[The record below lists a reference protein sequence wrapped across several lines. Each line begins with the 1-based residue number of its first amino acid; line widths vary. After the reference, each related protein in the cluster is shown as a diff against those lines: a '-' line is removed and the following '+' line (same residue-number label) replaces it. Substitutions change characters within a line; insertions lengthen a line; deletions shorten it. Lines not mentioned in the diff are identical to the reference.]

1 MISTL
6 AARTSQRNCRW
17 FQISSQ
23 TNRLQ
28 FDIARFDHLDLC
40 CLVQPPCLFT
50 SPPMLLD
57 IVVVDARELR
67 NICTLLHQRGYLT
80 STKTKGGKRL
90 APCSGSSLAWAAARS
105 LLRNGILGGTVPSNG
120 SLLSVACARNHIAWK
135 KYSFIKQC
143 FIFLRGKICKNE
155 VAQENYRLGTTS
167 VPCVPL

>member
-1 MISTL
+1 MIILKLIILIGHQGSQVEPANKSIQGVKQIVQIVSQHDL
-6 AARTSQRNCRW
+6 HSCARTSQRNCRR
-17 FQISSQ
+17 FQLSSQ

-57 IVVVDARELR
+57 IVVVDATELR

-90 APCSGSSLAWAAARS
+90 ASCSGSSLAWAAARS

-120 SLLSVACARNHIAWK
+120 SLLSVACARNHIA
-135 KYSFIKQC
+135 
-143 FIFLRGKICKNE
+143 
-155 VAQENYRLGTTS
+155 
-167 VPCVPL
+167 